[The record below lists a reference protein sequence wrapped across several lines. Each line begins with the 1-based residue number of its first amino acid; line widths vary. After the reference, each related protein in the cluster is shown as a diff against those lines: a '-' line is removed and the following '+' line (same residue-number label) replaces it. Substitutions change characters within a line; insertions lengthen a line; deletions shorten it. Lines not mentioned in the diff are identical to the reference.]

1 MLCKTLWLYNAGIS
15 KEIIRTVVISTAQW
29 NLSHR
34 TALFD
39 GIQNSFPPPPPFDY
53 VSLALY
59 WEGEDLYQREHFP
72 QSRGFQCSSNAYRKV
87 LEYGTGYLANKKKL
101 NLKMVRRAKTY
112 SINNLASGTLY

>member
-15 KEIIRTVVISTAQW
+15 KEIMRTVVISTAQW

-39 GIQNSFPPPPPFDY
+39 GIQNSFPPPLRLHIFG
-53 VSLALY
+53 SLL
-59 WEGEDLYQREHFP
+59 GGDLYQREHFP

-87 LEYGTGYLANKKKL
+87 LEYGTGYLANNKKL
-101 NLKMVRRAKTY
+101 NLKMVRRAKN
-112 SINNLASGTLY
+112 IL

>member
-39 GIQNSFPPPPPFDY
+39 GIQNSFSPPPSTTYLWLFIGGETCIKGSTFPNPEGSSAVPMHTVKFW
-53 VSLALY
+53 SMAL
-59 WEGEDLYQREHFP
+59 
-72 QSRGFQCSSNAYRKV
+72 V
-87 LEYGTGYLANKKKL
+87 T
-101 NLKMVRRAKTY
+101 
-112 SINNLASGTLY
+112 

>member
-15 KEIIRTVVISTAQW
+15 KEIMRTVVIAQQQH
-29 NLSHR
+29 NGTFLTEQPYLTGYKIH
-34 TALFD
+34 F
-39 GIQNSFPPPPPFDY
+39 PPPPFDY

-59 WEGEDLYQREHFP
+59 WGGDLYQREHFP

-87 LEYGTGYLANKKKL
+87 LEYGTGYLANNKKL

>member
-15 KEIIRTVVISTAQW
+15 KEIMRTVVISTAQW
-29 NLSHR
+29 NFLTEQPYLTGYKIH
-34 TALFD
+34 F
-39 GIQNSFPPPPPFDY
+39 PPPFDY

-59 WEGEDLYQREHFP
+59 WGGGGDLYQREHFP
-72 QSRGFQCSSNAYRKV
+72 QSREFQCSSNAYRKV
-87 LEYGTGYLANKKKL
+87 LEYGTGYLANNKKL

>member
-15 KEIIRTVVISTAQW
+15 KEIMRTVVISTAQW

-39 GIQNSFPPPPPFDY
+39 GIQNSFPPPPLDY

-59 WEGEDLYQREHFP
+59 WGGRPVSKGALS

-87 LEYGTGYLANKKKL
+87 LEYGTGYLANNKKL
-101 NLKMVRRAKTY
+101 NLKMVRRAKAY

>member
-15 KEIIRTVVISTAQW
+15 KEIMRTVVISTTQW

-39 GIQNSFPPPPPFDY
+39 GIQNSFPPLRLGIFG
-53 VSLALY
+53 SLL
-59 WEGEDLYQREHFP
+59 GGGDLYQREHFP

-87 LEYGTGYLANKKKL
+87 LEYGTGYLANNKKL
-101 NLKMVRRAKTY
+101 NLKTVRRAKTY